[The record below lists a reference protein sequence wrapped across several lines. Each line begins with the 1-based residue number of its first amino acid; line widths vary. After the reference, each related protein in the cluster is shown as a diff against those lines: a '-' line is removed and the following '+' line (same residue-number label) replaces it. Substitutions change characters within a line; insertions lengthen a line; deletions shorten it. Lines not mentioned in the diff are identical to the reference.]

1 MLASLRSVGGVW
13 LFLCSSLPFT
23 FLCPKKL
30 YHSLLGTDI
39 RLVTL
44 VYLYPLL
51 KFRTRP
57 MFFVRPWALGC
68 SVMLFEAI
76 LDNRYDSPQLGNHAF
91 GVTSLKRFYV

>member
-1 MLASLRSVGGVW
+1 M
-13 LFLCSSLPFT
+13 FISSIYFPLS
-23 FLCPKKL
+23 KKL
-30 YHSLLGTDI
+30 YHSLLGTDL
-39 RLVTL
+39 RSVAL

-76 LDNRYDSPQLGNHAF
+76 LDNRYDSPQLDNHAF
-91 GVTSLKRFYV
+91 GVSSLKRFYAAKSWR